1 MTQTL
6 KKYSADGRARLALS
20 LVGLGAIAAALS
32 GCGGA
37 STNVG
42 GGGAPTLDSGP
53 VVYGLQPAAVTT
65 GAVDQG
71 ETSGLTFDV
80 STTSGSTTTTAAA
93 GALVAGY
100 KYTTISGAGPLAVY
114 RTNFSTGIP
123 LGFSAGGTYFNV
135 KTTGTA
141 VPTNYA
147 GTLVFGTYVS
157 TGTQNTKQIDLNTS
171 SIVLTSPEAPGFSVP
186 LTFDPAFGSGVLS
199 QAEYKTAPFPIPA
212 FLQTTGLHSLHT
224 TVADVGN
231 PAQSSATDFVVATVA
246 PTDVALFLQSINVL
260 VPAVAATAATPV
272 VAASVV
278 NTAITPGNTVTIDG
292 GKGIGVYPTGYVG
305 TLADTQGTV
314 VLFTTPGTH
323 TVTETDSKGA
333 VVQTETF
340 TLDPKTT
347 PGTTLLA
354 PPTPD
359 GVPTGP
365 VAKIVHVARR
375 AIKH

>member
-1 MTQTL
+1 MTRTL
-6 KKYSADGRARLALS
+6 KKYTADKRARLALP
-20 LVGLGAIAAALS
+20 LVGLGAVAAALS

-37 STNVG
+37 STNAG
-42 GGGAPTLDSGP
+42 GAGAPTLDSGP

-71 ETSGLTFDV
+71 ETSGLTFNV
-80 STTSGSTTTTAAA
+80 STTSGSTTTTTTA
-93 GALVAGY
+93 GALIAGY
-100 KYTTISGAGPLAVY
+100 KYTTVSGAGPLSVY

-123 LGFSAGGTYFNV
+123 LGFSAGGAYFNV
-135 KTTGTA
+135 KSTASA
-141 VPTNYA
+141 VPTNST
-147 GTLVFGTYVS
+147 GSLVFGTYVS
-157 TGTQNTKQIDLNTS
+157 TGTQNSKQIDLNTS
-171 SIVLTSPEAPGFSVP
+171 SIVLTSPEAPSFSVP

-199 QAEYKTAPFPIPA
+199 QAEYKTAPFTLPA
-212 FLQTTGLHSLHT
+212 FMQTTGLHSLHA
-224 TVADVGN
+224 TVADVGS
-231 PAQSSATDFVVATVA
+231 PVQSSATDFVVATVA

-359 GVPTGP
+359 GVPTGI
-365 VAKIVHVARR
+365 VARIVHVARR